1 MENQIQTFVL
11 ISSIVIG
18 FFILI
23 AIYLVVKLKLNDI
36 LLKRSEEKLK
46 NFNETLQLMVAEKTQ
61 ELLES
66 QKKYKSLYELNEE
79 VLENSPAGIVRLDAH
94 LRISYLNPE
103 IIRLLFLRN
112 ESLESL
118 IGEQLKNVP
127 KLNDIKLLYLMD
139 DLING
144 LEISTDLRISN
155 DESNSKYLEVKGVPI
170 LDGGTFS
177 GAVLLFNDITESIIA
192 EEKLKQSFEILQK
205 ATGDIIQ
212 AMSSTSEMRD
222 PYTAGHQKRVKEL
235 AVAIGRKMN
244 INQEQ
249 LEGLKFAGIIHDIG
263 KISVPSDILSKPGKI
278 NKMEFEVIK
287 NHSQVGFDLLNKIEF
302 PWPISRIVHQHHE
315 RMDGSGYPLG
325 LKSDQILLE
334 ARILA
339 VADVVEAMTSHRPY
353 RAALGIEQALQE
365 IADHKHDYYDPNVV
379 DACIALFR
387 EKKFKFSA

>member
-1 MENQIQTFVL
+1 M
-11 ISSIVIG
+11 
-18 FFILI
+18 I